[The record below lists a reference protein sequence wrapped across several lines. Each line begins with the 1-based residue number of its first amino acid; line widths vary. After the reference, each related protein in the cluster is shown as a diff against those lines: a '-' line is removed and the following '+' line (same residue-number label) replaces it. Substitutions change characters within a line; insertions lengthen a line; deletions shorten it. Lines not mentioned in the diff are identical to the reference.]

1 MDGSYGSYGFPALKV
16 TDASY
21 GWFLWFLWL
30 FGLRM
35 AAQVGIP
42 ASKLRMVPMDG
53 SYGSYGCW
61 VANGCTVGVLDR
73 MSVHVLDEEQL
84 APLRVR

>member
-1 MDGSYGSYGFPALKV
+1 MVAQVGIAGLEV
-16 TDASY
+16 TGGSY

-35 AAQVGIP
+35 AAQVG
-42 ASKLRMVPMDG
+42 V
-53 SYGSYGCW
+53 
-61 VANGCTVGVLDR
+61 TDR

>member
-1 MDGSYGSYGFPALKV
+1 MAAQVGFAGLKV
-16 TDASY
+16 TGGSY
-21 GWFLWFLWL
+21 GWFLWFLW

-35 AAQVGIP
+35 AARVGFP
-42 ASKLRMVPMDG
+42 RPHSYGRFLWMVPMVPMVAWAADG
-53 SYGSYGCW
+53 CP
-61 VANGCTVGVLDR
+61 VGVTDR

>member
-1 MDGSYGSYGFPALKV
+1 ME
-16 TDASY
+16 
-21 GWFLWFLWL
+21 
-30 FGLRM
+30 
-35 AAQVGIP
+35 
-42 ASKLRMVPMDG
+42 G

-61 VANGCTVGVLDR
+61 VADGCPGRVSRPQSYGWFPWMVPVVSMVVGLRMAAQVGVPDR

>member
-1 MDGSYGSYGFPALKV
+1 
-16 TDASY
+16 
-21 GWFLWFLWL
+21 
-30 FGLRM
+30 
-35 AAQVGIP
+35 
-42 ASKLRMVPMDG
+42 MDG

-61 VANGCTVGVLDR
+61 VTDGCPGRVSRLQSYGRFLWMVPMVPMVVWAADGCPVGVTDR